1 VSFDHEKF
9 YEWVLS
15 RAYDVYISEYDMPDG
30 FYVTGRREK
39 SVLLNAGSRDKKEE
53 RLYCNRLRYEMQQM
67 TFFDPALLIL
77 KA

>member
-1 VSFDHEKF
+1 
-9 YEWVLS
+9 
-15 RAYDVYISEYDMPDG
+15 MPDG

-39 SVLLNAGSRDKKEE
+39 TVLLNAGSKSKKEE